1 MDTHTSKTLQFSFIG
16 FLEYNRVS
24 VRVRLW
30 TQGIT
35 RNKEQ
40 VEKSARMSEE
50 AALELGA
57 EIVANTVTF
66 AIGIIAIVM
75 QQSIVSATEK
85 KKEKEQEIEARKIE
99 EGVFELERK
108 VFDLGL
114 TLEQI
119 DARLRELDRKVLSLP
134 GYGKITSLKKVDQP
148 KSPS

>member
-1 MDTHTSKTLQFSFIG
+1 MAG
-16 FLEYNRVS
+16 YNRVS

-66 AIGIIAIVM
+66 GIGIIAIIM
-75 QQSIVSATEK
+75 QQSIASATEK
-85 KKEKEQEIEARKIE
+85 KREIKQEKETRRVEQS
-99 EGVFELERK
+99 VLELQQK

-114 TLEQI
+114 TLEEI
-119 DARLRELDRKVLSLP
+119 DARLRELDRTIVSLP
-134 GYGKITSLKKVDQP
+134 GYNKIKLHNVDKP
-148 KSPS
+148 KLDKSNLA